1 MTSGARDGRCYPARR
16 LQRLQPN
23 VPVLGQELRVGM
35 AVFDHRTDM
44 PGLIRS
50 FAGSV
55 VRLVRPSGHTW
66 EAPRLSVRP
75 ATAREQTQ
83 LRALA
88 ALHREQRPPAR
99 REG

>member
-1 MTSGARDGRCYPARR
+1 MTPGERGGRRYPARR
-16 LQRLQPN
+16 PTAN

-44 PGLIRS
+44 PGFIRC

-55 VRLVRPSGHTW
+55 VHLVRPSGHTW

-75 ATAREQTQ
+75 ATEREQTQ

-88 ALHREQRPPAR
+88 ALRRKQRPPAR
-99 REG
+99 RKG